1 MAQNRATASRPW
13 YSSGIGGIDMKT
25 SSVSRATSASTSAD
39 SYARTNLA
47 TIASSAGEP
56 GAGEGSRPSS
66 AGRERCRLAR
76 ARFSALV
83 TDSTVTSSMSATSL
97 ARNPRT
103 SRRISTASWRG
114 GRTCRAVTKAR
125 EMDSACS

>member
-56 GAGEGSRPSS
+56 GTGEGSRPAS

-76 ARFSALV
+76 PLQRAGDRLDGHLEHV
-83 TDSTVTSSMSATSL
+83 RHL
-97 ARNPRT
+97 AGAEPQ
-103 SRRISTASWRG
+103 
-114 GRTCRAVTKAR
+114 
-125 EMDSACS
+125 DSAPAQHG